1 MNETWAENEFSLG
14 DEVIVLDK
22 PGIGSWVGSW
32 VGKSGII
39 VESNYPSK
47 RAVKFG
53 ERTNSIWRFP
63 KGSLKLVIPVAVDPS
78 EKEILDRKEFWDK
91 YFND

>member
-1 MNETWAENEFSLG
+1 MNEIWAENEFSLG

-22 PGIGSWVGSW
+22 PGIGNW

-53 ERTNSIWRFP
+53 ERADGIWSFP
-63 KGSLKLVIPVAVDPS
+63 KGSLKLVVPVKVDPN
-78 EKEILDRKEFWDK
+78 EKEMINRKEFWDK